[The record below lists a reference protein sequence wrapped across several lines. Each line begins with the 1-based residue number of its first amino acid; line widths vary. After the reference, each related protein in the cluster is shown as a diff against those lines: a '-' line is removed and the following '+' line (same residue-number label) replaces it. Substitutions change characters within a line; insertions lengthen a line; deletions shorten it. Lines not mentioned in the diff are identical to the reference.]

1 VEFVF
6 FVSHKIGLAGSANT
20 IYHSEVIMSS
30 SRREFLT
37 HTALLVPGLSLAASE
52 VGPVAAAAQ
61 AAPTG
66 LRLGIVTYNIGK
78 SWDIDTIIKN
88 LTECEFEAVELRTTH
103 AHGVEISLPPEKRDE
118 IKKRFAASKVKIGGL
133 GTTCE
138 YHSSDPEVVK
148 KQIAETKEWV
158 KLAKDVGCPSV
169 KVRPNGLRKDVPEDK
184 TLEQIGK
191 SLKECAAFAQDNGV
205 RIQLEVHG
213 NETSRIPRVKKI
225 FDYAD
230 RHPALWACWNSNQND
245 LLDGGFESN
254 FELLKAKIGQAHI
267 LDLYLENYPWR
278 KLIQS
283 LQGIKF
289 QGYCFAEIPES
300 SDPIR
305 TLKYYRGM
313 FRAFQG
319 LV

>member
-1 VEFVF
+1 VEL
-6 FVSHKIGLAGSANT
+6 GNCNN
-20 IYHSEVIMSS
+20 YPEVIMSS

-37 HTALLVPGLSLAASE
+37 HTALLAPGLSLAASAI
-52 VGPVAAAAQ
+52 GPIEAAAQ

-66 LRLGIVTYNIGK
+66 LHLGIVTYNIGR
-78 SWDIDTIIKN
+78 SWDIETLIKN
-88 LTECEFEAVELRTTH
+88 LTECEYEAVELRTTH
-103 AHGVEISLPPEKRDE
+103 PHGVEISLPPDKRAE
-118 IKKRFAASKVKIGGL
+118 AKKRFAASKVKIGGL
-133 GTTCE
+133 GSICE

-158 KLAKDVGCPSV
+158 KLAKDLGCPSV

-191 SLKECAAFAQDNGV
+191 SLKECAVFAQDNGV
-205 RIQLEVHG
+205 KIQLEVHG
-213 NETSRIPRVKKI
+213 NETSRVPRVKKI

-230 RHPALWACWNSNQND
+230 QHPALWACWNSNQND
-245 LLDGGFESN
+245 LLDGGLESN
-254 FELLKAKIGQAHI
+254 FEMLKAKIGQVHMR
-267 LDLYLENYPWR
+267 DLYLEEYPWR
-278 KLIQS
+278 KLIQL

-289 QGYCFAEIPES
+289 QGYCFAEIQES
-300 SDPIR
+300 TDPIR
-305 TLKYYRGM
+305 ALRYFRGM